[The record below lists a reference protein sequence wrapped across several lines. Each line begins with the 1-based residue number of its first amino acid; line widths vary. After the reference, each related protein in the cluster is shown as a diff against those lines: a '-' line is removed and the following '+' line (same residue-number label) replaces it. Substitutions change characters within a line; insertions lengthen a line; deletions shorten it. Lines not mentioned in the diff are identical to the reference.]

1 MVDAGKGDHGPVR
14 AETHPLHLPSFHFL
28 EPTVNPFPSQSEL
41 IDGSCFYLML
51 VLESA
56 LLLLFW
62 GGDGVGRIHPNTS
75 KRENIFQLHSEFLSI
90 Y

>member
-1 MVDAGKGDHGPVR
+1 MVGRGVEGWGCEGWWMRARGDHGPVR
-14 AETHPLHLPSFHFL
+14 AETHLLYLPSFHFL
-28 EPTVNPFPSQSEL
+28 EPTVNPFPSPSEL
-41 IDGSCFYLML
+41 IDGSCLYLML

-62 GGDGVGRIHPNTS
+62 GGGWGWKNPP
-75 KRENIFQLHSEFLSI
+75 KE